1 MRMARPGK
9 SFSDLQRELI
19 TTQVEQ
25 RRASAREAAAVSRQ
39 ATADDL
45 AIQRPPAKL
54 SVVKD

>member
-1 MRMARPGK
+1 MARPGK
-9 SFSDLQRELI
+9 SFTDLQRELI
-19 TTQVEQ
+19 ATQVEQ